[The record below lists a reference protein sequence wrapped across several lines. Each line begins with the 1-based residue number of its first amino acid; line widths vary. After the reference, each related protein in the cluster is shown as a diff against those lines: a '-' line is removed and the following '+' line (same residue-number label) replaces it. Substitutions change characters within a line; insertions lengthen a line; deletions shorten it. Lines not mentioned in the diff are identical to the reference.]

1 MAKIQVENFP
11 KEVKTFI
18 NNKNAGTM
26 HAQSKKK
33 HSFSMKKFPF
43 QKTAPV
49 RTEKIIFGGY

>member
-33 HSFSMKKFPF
+33 HRVFL
-43 QKTAPV
+43 
-49 RTEKIIFGGY
+49 